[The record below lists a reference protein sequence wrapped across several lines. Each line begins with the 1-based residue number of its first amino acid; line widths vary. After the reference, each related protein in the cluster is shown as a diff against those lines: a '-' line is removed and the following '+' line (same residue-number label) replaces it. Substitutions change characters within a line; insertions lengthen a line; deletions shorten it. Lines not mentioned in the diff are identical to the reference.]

1 MVTLDGVHA
10 ASATAT
16 VQTQAGVV
24 PVAPNLQRPRDLS
37 YRVLLL
43 VLSVATISSF
53 MKTRQLRLRLV
64 FGAALIACMVFV
76 GCGGSGGVAT
86 PKGTFPLNITGVSGS
101 QSHSVNVSLTV
112 H

>member
-1 MVTLDGVHA
+1 V
-10 ASATAT
+10 T
-16 VQTQAGVV
+16 VQTQAGVG
-24 PVAPNLQRPRDLS
+24 PGAPSLQRPSDLS
-37 YRVLLL
+37 YRVLLV

-53 MKTRQLRLRLV
+53 MKARQLRLRLV

-76 GCGGSGGVAT
+76 GCGGSSGIGT
-86 PKGTFPLNITGVSGS
+86 PKGVFTLVIRGGSGS